1 MATTGVT
8 RLRAKPKRA
17 NRSATMRVQLAP
29 IVAFL
34 VLAGVWE
41 WVGRTHALGGS
52 IPSMTAV
59 LRAIVDN
66 HQLLLSATWTTT
78 VEAAVGGAIGL
89 ALGVLLAALTAWF
102 PRSHGHVVRSVVLV
116 NAIPVV
122 AIGPILMSLPAR
134 PAIPQVFAALFVL
147 FTTVATVGDG
157 FRAPLESG
165 RDLFAVFGAGPVQR
179 FARLQV
185 PTAVPYVADALRLGI
200 PAALLGAILGEWFG
214 ANSGLGVLMVSA
226 MRNVQYE
233 LLWAACTMAVLVSLL
248 GYCAGTAAERAASR
262 FFGRPSTV
270 SAAPVR
276 GSRLVDAGLAILV
289 PVVLVACW
297 QWWVSAGNVASVVA
311 PSPHEVAVRLWH
323 HGGTFLH
330 AAGETLTTAAVGL
343 AIGTALG
350 LVLALVS
357 TLFPYVR
364 SLVSPMAVLIPTI
377 PVAVF
382 IPVMGSVLGYGRG
395 AIVASCVLMTF
406 FPVFVIMVSGL
417 ASRPAGSDDLFRVY
431 GANRFVTLAR
441 LALPSSL
448 PSLFLAL
455 RLSAA
460 NCVLTAIA
468 AEWLMDTGGLG
479 RILSDDQVAID
490 NASTWAVAVV
500 AIVMS
505 VLVYR
510 VAVVGERWG
519 AARWS

>member
-1 MATTGVT
+1 
-8 RLRAKPKRA
+8 
-17 NRSATMRVQLAP
+17 
-29 IVAFL
+29 
-34 VLAGVWE
+34 VLAIG
-41 WVGRTHALGGS
+41 
-52 IPSMTAV
+52 
-59 LRAIVDN
+59 DN
-66 HQLLLSATWTTT
+66 HRLLLSATGSTAA
-78 VEAAVGGAIGL
+78 EAAVGGAIGL
-89 ALGVLLAALTAWF
+89 ALGAVLAALTAWF
-102 PRSHGHVVRSVVLV
+102 PRSHGHVIRSVVLI

-122 AIGPILMSLPAR
+122 AVGPILMSLPAR

-147 FTTVATVGDG
+147 FSTVSTVGDG
-157 FRAPLESG
+157 FRSSLESG
-165 RDLFAVFGAGPVQR
+165 RDLFSVLGAGPLQR

-185 PTAVPYVADALRLGI
+185 PAAVPFVADALRLGI

-214 ANSGLGVLMVSA
+214 ASSGLGVLMVSA

-233 LLWAACTMAVLVSLL
+233 LLWSACSMAVLVSLV
-248 GYCAGTAAERAASR
+248 GYLAGTAAEQAASR
-262 FFGRPSTV
+262 LFGRPTTV
-270 SAAPVR
+270 PAAA
-276 GSRLVDAGLAILV
+276 GGESRLVDAGLAILV

-311 PSPHEVAVRLWH
+311 PSPHEVAIRLWH
-323 HGGTFLH
+323 DGGSFLS
-330 AAGETLTTAAVGL
+330 AAGTTLATSAEGL
-343 AIGTALG
+343 ALGTALG
-350 LVLALVS
+350 LTLAVVS
-357 TLFPYVR
+357 TLFPHVK
-364 SLVSPMAVLIPTI
+364 SFLSPMAVLIPTI
-377 PVAVF
+377 PIAVF
-382 IPVMGSVLGYGRG
+382 IPVMGSMLGYGRG

-417 ASRPAGSDDLFRVY
+417 GSRPPGSDDLFRIY
-431 GANRFVTLAR
+431 GSNRFVTLGR
-441 LALPSSL
+441 LAFPSSL

-479 RILSDDQVAID
+479 RILSDDQVLID

-510 VAVVGERWG
+510 VAVAGERWG